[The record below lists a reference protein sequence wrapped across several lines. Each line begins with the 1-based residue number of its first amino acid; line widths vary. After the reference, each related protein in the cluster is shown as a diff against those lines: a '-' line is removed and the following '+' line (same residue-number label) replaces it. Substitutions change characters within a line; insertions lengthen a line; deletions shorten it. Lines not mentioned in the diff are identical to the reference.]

1 MYERLTNCPLCKSGH
16 FLNQIVVKDHAHT
29 QESFT
34 VCRCTNCELWFTNPR
49 PTLSEIS
56 KYYDKETYIS
66 HKNKSNTL
74 INFLYKQVRKLT
86 IRKKLNWLKERNKI
100 PGRLLDFGC
109 GTGHFLY
116 SAKQKGW
123 MVTGVEPNNDARKI
137 ATSEHQLTVYE
148 SLDEIKKEKKYDAIT
163 LFHVL
168 EHVHDLKGTIRSL
181 LELLKKRGSLYI
193 AVPNR
198 DSPDFQHYKEN
209 WAALDVPR
217 HLYHFNRQSMKFLAE
232 KYSLKIIE
240 EKPMLFDSFYVSL
253 LSDKYQPIKSSFV
266 ASIAKGL
273 KFNKAAAKNQS
284 NYSSILFI
292 LKKK

>member
-1 MYERLTNCPLCKSGH
+1 M
-16 FLNQIVVKDHAHT
+16 
-29 QESFT
+29 
-34 VCRCTNCELWFTNPR
+34 
-49 PTLSEIS
+49 
-56 KYYDKETYIS
+56 
-66 HKNKSNTL
+66 
-74 INFLYKQVRKLT
+74 YKQVRKLT
-86 IRKKLNWLKERNKI
+86 IRKKLNWLKQRNKI

-123 MVTGVEPNNDARKI
+123 IVTGVEPNDEARNI
-137 ATSEHQLTVYE
+137 AISKHQLIIHK
-148 SLDEIKKEKKYDAIT
+148 SLDETKKEKKYDAIT

-181 LELLKKRGSLYI
+181 LELLKKRGTLYI

-198 DSPDFQHYKEN
+198 DAPDYHYYKEN

-266 ASIAKGL
+266 SSIAKGL
-273 KFNKAAAKNQS
+273 KFNKAAARDKK

>member
-1 MYERLTNCPLCKSGH
+1 MYERLTNCPLCKSEH
-16 FLNQIVVKDHAHT
+16 FLNHLVVKDHAHT

-34 VCRCTNCELWFTNPR
+34 ICNCKRCELWFTNPR
-49 PTLSEIS
+49 PTLSKIS
-56 KYYDKETYIS
+56 KYYNTESYIS

-74 INFLYKQVRKLT
+74 INFVYKHVRKLT
-86 IRKKLNWLKERNKI
+86 IRKKLNWLKERNKVT
-100 PGRLLDFGC
+100 GRLLDFGC

-116 SAKQKGW
+116 AAKQKGW
-123 MVTGVEPNNDARKI
+123 TVTGVEPNIEARTI
-137 ATSEHQLTVYE
+137 ATNEHLLPIYENIDTV
-148 SLDEIKKEKKYDAIT
+148 KKEKKYDAIT

-168 EHVHDLKGTIRSL
+168 EHVHDLKGTIKTL
-181 LELLKKRGSLYI
+181 LELLKKRGTIYI

-198 DSPDFQHYKEN
+198 DSPDYHHYREQ

-217 HLYHFNRQSMKFLAE
+217 HLYHFNKRSMQFLAD

-240 EKPMLFDSFYVSL
+240 EKPMVFDTFYVSL
-253 LSDKYQPIKSSFV
+253 LSDKYQPTKSAFIT
-266 ASIAKGL
+266 SIMKGL
-273 KFNKAAAKNQS
+273 KFNKAAAKNDN

>member
-16 FLNQIVVKDHAHT
+16 FLNQLVVKDHANT

-34 VCRCTNCELWFTNPR
+34 ICRCTKCELWFTNPR
-49 PTLSEIS
+49 PTLSAIQ
-56 KYYDKETYIS
+56 KYYDTETYIS

-86 IRKKLNWLKERNKI
+86 IRKKLSWLKERNKK
-100 PGRLLDFGC
+100 PGRLMDYGC

-116 SAKQKGW
+116 SAKQNGW
-123 MVTGVEPNNDARKI
+123 SVTGIEPNETARKI
-137 ATSEHQLTVYE
+137 AIEDHHLSIYE
-148 SLDEIKKEKKYDAIT
+148 SIETLKKEKKYDAIT

-168 EHVHDLKGTIRSL
+168 EHVHDLRGTIKKL
-181 LELLKKRGSLYI
+181 LDLLKKRGTLYI

-198 DSPDFQHYKEN
+198 DSPDFQYYKED

-217 HLYHFNRQSMKFLAE
+217 HLYHFNRNSMLFLAE
-232 KYSLKIIE
+232 KYSLKIID

-253 LSDKYQPIKSSFV
+253 LSDKYRPNKSSF
-266 ASIAKGL
+266 ASSISRGL
-273 KFNKAAAKNQS
+273 KFNKDAAKNKN